1 MLAVRIEVR
10 GSGSRAAVA
19 FVYEAQVT
27 WPPCCRSFVGV
38 VVCLDLSNASL
49 LPVMKGQRVRKNM
62 KQDSDKEP
70 ASRFSP
76 SLPIRVRFVVIVNP
90 LCKPGPVG
98 HPRLNW
104 ALGF

>member
-19 FVYEAQVT
+19 FAYEAQVT

-49 LPVMKGQRVRKNM
+49 LPVMKGQRVRENVKRTRNLLVG
-62 KQDSDKEP
+62 
-70 ASRFSP
+70 F
-76 SLPIRVRFVVIVNP
+76 LPHCRYVFG
-90 LCKPGPVG
+90 L
-98 HPRLNW
+98 L
-104 ALGF
+104 

>member
-49 LPVMKGQRVRKNM
+49 FSVMKGQRVHENM
-62 KQDSDKEP
+62 KQG
-70 ASRFSP
+70 RNLLVGF
-76 SLPIRVRFVVIVNP
+76 LPHCRYVFG
-90 LCKPGPVG
+90 L
-98 HPRLNW
+98 L
-104 ALGF
+104 

>member
-49 LPVMKGQRVRKNM
+49 LPVSENVKRTRNLLFG
-62 KQDSDKEP
+62 
-70 ASRFSP
+70 F
-76 SLPIRVRFVVIVNP
+76 LPHCRYVFG
-90 LCKPGPVG
+90 L
-98 HPRLNW
+98 L
-104 ALGF
+104 